1 MTNTIQDVSP
11 PATKAGLTVQPIEQ
25 LTGIGRGTVQRV
37 KQVVEKNRPNGIKI
51 REQCPKKSRIKM
63 QEVGEGK
70 LKTGKPP
77 KKSIANKP
85 AGKQ

>member
-1 MTNTIQDVSP
+1 MNMARTARAAGDSGICHVMLRGSP
-11 PATKAGLTVQPIEQ
+11 TKDIRRRRVMLTE
-25 LTGIGRGTVQRV
+25 
-37 KQVVEKNRPNGIKI
+37 NRPNGIKI

>member
-1 MTNTIQDVSP
+1 MVDKANGEPSPVRLMIYLELHSGRYRSFQVAGKINPQNT
-11 PATKAGLTVQPIEQ
+11 
-25 LTGIGRGTVQRV
+25 R
-37 KQVVEKNRPNGIKI
+37 NRPNGIKI

-70 LKTGKPP
+70 LKTGKSP

>member
-1 MTNTIQDVSP
+1 MPGLGP
-11 PATKAGLTVQPIEQ
+11 PAAPRHGFH
-25 LTGIGRGTVQRV
+25 GT
-37 KQVVEKNRPNGIKI
+37 ENRPNGIKI

-77 KKSIANKP
+77 KKSIANKL